1 MTSKSSYITIDSNSF
16 SCCEN
21 FPEED
26 TTNVIYQWSVRP
38 FPIDGSKGVY
48 SRKTIESIKKSN
60 TFKSHHKTFKY
71 GMSASIGQSM
81 EKNSRKSKNI
91 MTGQLMTKILQ
102 VPDKTARLFEACLQH
117 IARIWCVKYF
127 GEYAEGPLQDM
138 MMPIQRIAEL
148 LQNGEVYSSDSCQYS
163 LMKTVIDNRTK
174 LENTNFSKTEGGN
187 VLYWMD
193 RGASP
198 EEIEEEMTNV
208 SQFGSSYPISYNMIK
223 VGSTKAKCQHWVLN
237 PTRRLVNLRDDLAAE
252 NVRTRFT
259 ECPNAEEMETEV
271 FKHFRDKR
279 FTNGLFTG
287 EWLRQVPG
295 ISDGAAI
302 EKFVLDKLDDM
313 YGDDGY
319 PDYNFDFVTK
329 LVIDDEEMMTLINKS
344 KHVTDQ
350 KLWQNKEF
358 RTCGLPKLQLCYIS
372 YSSTEVEK
380 MARNELEEKF
390 GISAQEK
397 VNWMD
402 ERQKGGVIVGWEKEE
417 YLIRNF
423 LRRLHNIR
431 DTLKGDDVNE
441 IRVDLKEVIADG
453 AGDDYK
459 EE

>member
-1 MTSKSSYITIDSNSF
+1 MTSKPSYIPIDSNIF

-38 FPIDGSKGVY
+38 FPIDGSKGAY
-48 SRKTIESIKKSN
+48 SRKTINIIKESN
-60 TFKSHHKTFKY
+60 TFKAHHKTFKY
-71 GMSASIGQSM
+71 GMSASIGGSM
-81 EKNSRKSKNI
+81 GKISRKSKNI

-138 MMPIQRIAEL
+138 MMPIQRVAEL

-163 LMKTVIDNRTK
+163 LMKTVVDDRTK
-174 LENTNFSKTEGGN
+174 LKDTNFSKTERGN

-198 EEIEEEMTNV
+198 EEIEEEMTNL
-208 SQFGSSYPISYNMIK
+208 SEFGSSYPISYNMIK
-223 VGSTKAKCQHWVLN
+223 VGNTKAKCQHGVLN

-252 NVRTRFT
+252 HVRTRFT

-271 FKHFRDKR
+271 FKHFRDQR

-319 PDYNFDFVTK
+319 PDYNFEFVDLDTRRKREDYYTTSILLIFLQVTK

-344 KHVTDQ
+344 KHVTDR

-380 MARNELEEKF
+380 KARNELEKRF

-402 ERQKGGVIVGWEKEE
+402 ERQRGGVVVGWEAEE

-423 LRRLHNIR
+423 LRRLHSI
-431 DTLKGDDVNE
+431 TLQD
-441 IRVDLKEVIADG
+441 
-453 AGDDYK
+453 
-459 EE
+459 